1 MNKMKVHKLNLLI
14 LCILVVAFKVIG
26 QQRVVMGYVTD
37 SKTKEPIRFAAVY
50 INNTSNATET
60 DSMGKYQLKNVF
72 NHQRGGS
79 VEIVVSSLGYT
90 TFRQKIMDRLQDT
103 LMINIAMSASLQTI
117 SEVSIK
123 GKRDQKWLKQYK
135 KFESAFIGVNQNA
148 GATKILNPWVID
160 FEGDISTFLASA
172 QKIIEI
178 ENKPL
183 GYKIFFEL
191 QRFSFSPIQS
201 SFSGLARFEKFKI
214 TDEEQKKKLEENR
227 QKAYEGSER
236 HFFKALAQQRLK
248 QEGFVVYEV
257 NPNYNEKTSFS
268 HLSPQLG
275 KRLFPFNDTSA
286 IKMGR
291 FPSSKEIRAPN
302 ELEIL
307 NTNSVNR
314 IGNYQDAPFPV
325 SWLRIKGG
333 KAEVTTTGLL
343 FDTNSS
349 EWAGDIA
356 ERRIADMLPLDY
368 EPEPLME
375 NNHWKLFLPKNAPET
390 QSKSALKP
398 EPAPLVSIKHTFE
411 GDTVVF
417 RIQVKRPDGE
427 PLRGRLSVA
436 VIEDIQHELNR
447 LDTLHAADLSTD
459 TLQIKRDKNAI
470 TLEEVKIKVKRDKR
484 ATQTLLGKV
493 DYVVDSKDLKDIIS
507 GNVITALQHKV
518 PGLDI
523 FETTDNAGFSR
534 KGIKIRGGGYSLRPT
549 ASAEDEPLFLLDGI
563 PFGTLQSLNDIPIS
577 EVLQIEVIKSA
588 NALLGSRG
596 KNGAI
601 NVVTK
606 RAAANS
612 TSPTASI
619 NEGKLFFWQPSTD
632 LSTQGEA
639 VVRFALPKGIKYYV
653 TVNGITSENQPFT
666 KEIWVY

>member
-1 MNKMKVHKLNLLI
+1 MNKMKLHKLSLLI
-14 LCILVVAFKVIG
+14 TCLLVVAFKVIG
-26 QQRVVMGYVTD
+26 QQRVLMGNVTD
-37 SKTKEPIRFAAVY
+37 SETNEPIQFAAVY

-60 DSMGKYQLKNVF
+60 DSTGKYQLRNVF
-72 NHQRGGS
+72 NHHRGGS
-79 VEIVVSSLGYT
+79 VELVVSSLGYT
-90 TFRQKIMDRLQDT
+90 TFRQKILDIHQDT
-103 LMINIAMSASLQTI
+103 LMINIALVSSLQTI
-117 SEVSIK
+117 TEVSVK
-123 GKRDQKWLKQYK
+123 GKRDQTWLKQYK
-135 KFESAFIGVNQNA
+135 KFESAFVGTNQNA
-148 GATKILNPWVID
+148 RATKILNPWVID
-160 FEGDISTFLASA
+160 FEGDISGFSASA

-191 QRFSFSPIQS
+191 QRFSFSSTRS
-201 SFSGLARFEKFKI
+201 SFSGLARFEKFKP

-236 HFFKALAQQRLK
+236 HFFKAIAQKRLK

-257 NPNYNEKTSFS
+257 NPKYNEKTSFS

-275 KRLFPFNDTSA
+275 KRLFPFNDTIA

-291 FPSSKEIRAPN
+291 FPSSKEIIAPN

-307 NTNSVNR
+307 NTNTINR
-314 IGNYQDAPFPV
+314 IGSYQDAPFPV
-325 SWLRIKGG
+325 SWLRVKGG
-333 KAEVTTTGLL
+333 KTEVTTTGLL
-343 FDTNSS
+343 FDTNSC
-349 EWAGDIA
+349 EWAGDVA

-368 EPEPLME
+368 EPEPLVE
-375 NNHWKLFLPKNAPET
+375 NNNWKLFLPKNTPET
-390 QSKSALKP
+390 QSKSALEP

-436 VIEDIQHELNR
+436 VIEDTQPAINQA
-447 LDTLHAADLSTD
+447 DTLLAKPSLTD
-459 TLQIKRDKNAI
+459 TAQVKRDPKAI
-470 TLEEVKIKVKRDKR
+470 TLEEVKIKVKRNKR

-493 DYVVDSKDLKDIIS
+493 DYVVDSNDLKDIIS

-523 FETTDNAGFSR
+523 IETTDQAGFSR
-534 KGIKIRGGGYSLRPT
+534 KGIRIRGGGYSLRPT
-549 ASAEDEPLFLLDGI
+549 GAEEDEPLFLLDGI
-563 PFGTLQSLNDIPIS
+563 PFGTLQSLNSIPIS
-577 EVLQIEVIKSA
+577 EVLKIEVIKSA
-588 NALLGSRG
+588 NSLLGSRG

-606 RAAANS
+606 RAAVNNG
-612 TSPTASI
+612 TSIASI

-632 LSTQGEA
+632 LSTQGEIT
-639 VVRFALPKGIKYYV
+639 VRFVLPKGLKYYV
-653 TVNGITSENQPFT
+653 TINGITSENQPFT
-666 KEIWVY
+666 KEISIH

>member
-1 MNKMKVHKLNLLI
+1 MNKMKVQKFSLLI
-14 LCILVVAFKVIG
+14 TCILVVAFKVIG
-26 QQRVVMGYVTD
+26 QQRVLVGNVTD
-37 SKTKEPIRFAAVY
+37 SKTNESIQFASIY
-50 INNTSNATET
+50 INNTSNSTET
-60 DSMGKYQLKNVF
+60 DSTGKYQLRNVF

-90 TFRQKIMDRLQDT
+90 TFRQKILDKLQDT
-103 LMINIAMSASLQTI
+103 IMLNIALFASPQTI
-117 SEVSIK
+117 SEVSVK
-123 GKRDQKWLKQYK
+123 GKRDQKWLRQYK
-135 KFESAFIGVNQNA
+135 KFESAFVGVNQNA
-148 GATKILNPWVID
+148 RATKILNPWVID
-160 FEGDISTFLASA
+160 FEGDISAFSASA
-172 QKIIEI
+172 QTIIEI

-191 QRFSFSPIQS
+191 QRFSFSPTQS

-214 TDEEQKKKLEENR
+214 TDEKQKKKLEENR

-291 FPSSKEIRAPN
+291 FPSSKEIMAPN

-307 NTNSVNR
+307 NTNSINR
-314 IGNYQDAPFPV
+314 IGTYQDAPFPV

-343 FDTNSS
+343 FDTNSA

-356 ERRIADMLPLDY
+356 ERRIANMLPLDY

-375 NNHWKLFLPKNAPET
+375 NNHWKLFLPKNTPET
-390 QSKSALKP
+390 QSKSALEP

-411 GDTVVF
+411 EDTVVF

-470 TLEEVKIKVKRDKR
+470 TLEEVKIKVKRNKK
-484 ATQTLLGKV
+484 ASHTLLGKV
-493 DYVVDSKDLKDIIS
+493 DYVIDSENLKDIIS
-507 GNVITALQHKV
+507 GNVITALQSKV
-518 PGLDI
+518 PGIEI

-534 KGIKIRGGGYSLRPT
+534 KGIRIRGGGNSLQR
-549 ASAEDEPLFLLDGI
+549 SSSVEDEPLFLLDGI
-563 PFGTLQSLNDIPIS
+563 PLGTLQSLNAIPIS
-577 EVLQIEVIKSA
+577 DVLQIEVIKSA
-588 NALLGSRG
+588 NSLLGSRG

-601 NVVTK
+601 NIITK
-606 RAAANS
+606 RAVNNISAPVNS
-612 TSPTASI
+612 TNA
-619 NEGKLFFWQPSTD
+619 GKLFFWQPPIE
-632 LSTQGEA
+632 LSSQGEA
-639 VVRFALPKGIKYYV
+639 VVRFVLPKGIKYYV
-653 TVNGITSENQPFT
+653 SVNGITIENQPFT
-666 KEIWVY
+666 QESRVY